1 VPGVLDHVS
10 VGDRVKIAE
19 TRPLSKTKSHV
30 LVEVTEADPE
40 IESIDPTEAAAGD
53 EEETTGDVG
62 GAEPAV
68 DAGGEG

>member
-1 VPGVLDHVS
+1 
-10 VGDRVKIAE
+10 
-19 TRPLSKTKSHV
+19 
-30 LVEVTEADPE
+30 VTEADPE